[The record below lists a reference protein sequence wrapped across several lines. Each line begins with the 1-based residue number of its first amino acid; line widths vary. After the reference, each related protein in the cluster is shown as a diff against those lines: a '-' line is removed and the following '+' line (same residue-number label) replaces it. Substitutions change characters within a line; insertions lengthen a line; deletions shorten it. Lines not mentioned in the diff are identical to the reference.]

1 MKITIEVST
10 SCSCEL
16 ELENCKIHQIKLI
29 LHSMVTQGSI
39 FVLPAFA
46 IASFSC
52 KVAFLVCESLKE
64 VGYLFAELKNI
75 ELTQSKALIFSS
87 SCSLSWD
94 PI

>member
-1 MKITIEVST
+1 
-10 SCSCEL
+10 
-16 ELENCKIHQIKLI
+16 
-29 LHSMVTQGSI
+29 MVTQGSI

-64 VGYLFAELKNI
+64 VGYLFSELKNI

-87 SCSLSWD
+87 FLLLILGLNLMAMVTNRPSSHGNINGSDLLL
-94 PI
+94 PFL